1 MLFTNRITYNPEASS
16 KQENMTI
23 NGVELLTVDERKSK
37 PFTGH
42 LGKAVVRILTAAAV
56 VSILVIAF
64 LIVTGMSTWLSDRP
78 LITLAGLI
86 VTLALVE
93 AGIQKTFNDA

>member
-37 PFTGH
+37 PFTRH
-42 LGKAVVRILTAAAV
+42 LGKAAVRILTAAAV
-56 VSILVIAF
+56 VAILVIAF

-78 LITLAGLI
+78 LITFAGLI